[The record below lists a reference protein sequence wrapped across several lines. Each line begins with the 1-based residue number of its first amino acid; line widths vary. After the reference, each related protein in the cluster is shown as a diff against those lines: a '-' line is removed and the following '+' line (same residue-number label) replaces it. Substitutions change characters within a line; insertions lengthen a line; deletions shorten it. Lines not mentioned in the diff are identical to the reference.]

1 MARNVDVKARRDDP
15 ARHAH
20 HTKLLA
26 ESQADLKMTLG
37 DPIDKTLQFYLD
49 ISQEELEQRFRRQNA
64 IDLEYILDIRKEF
77 DVSFDEAEKIYDR
90 RNGT

>member
-1 MARNVDVKARRDDP
+1 MARNIDVKARRDDP

-20 HTKLLA
+20 HVKILV
-26 ESQADLKMTLG
+26 ESQARLKEQLG

-49 ISQEELEQRFRRQNA
+49 ISEEELEQRYRRQNA

>member
-15 ARHAH
+15 ARHAR
-20 HTKLLA
+20 HTKYLA
-26 ESQADLKMTLG
+26 ESQAGLKERLG

-49 ISQEELEQRFRRQNA
+49 ISQEELEQRYRRQNA

-77 DVSFDEAEKIYDR
+77 DVGFDEAETIYDR

>member
-15 ARHAH
+15 ARHAL
-20 HTKLLA
+20 HTKYLA
-26 ESQADLKMTLG
+26 ESQAGLKKRLG

-49 ISQEELEQRFRRQNA
+49 ISQEELEQRYRRQNA

-77 DVSFDEAEKIYDR
+77 DVSFDEAETIYDR